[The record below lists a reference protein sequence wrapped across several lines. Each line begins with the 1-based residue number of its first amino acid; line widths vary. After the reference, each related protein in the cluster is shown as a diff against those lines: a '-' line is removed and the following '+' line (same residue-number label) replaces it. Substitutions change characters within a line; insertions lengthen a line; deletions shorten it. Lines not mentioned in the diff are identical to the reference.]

1 MPSTRSSSKR
11 KLTDFLTL
19 STPLTTN
26 PRRPKLVAGNPVA
39 STLIPKSNA
48 HVKAEHKSHYNV
60 PAASESPHNP
70 EAAPLKAENI
80 KSEHNR
86 TSMDPKLQSGGIPRY
101 HQPKLPPEEDEIVM
115 RKYYPAEMSNE
126 RVEMYKSGQL
136 PRPIYQLE
144 QALSRTSTAR
154 SQIPVKNAVVHWF
167 RGDLRVSDNT
177 ALHMA
182 SEKAKSKGVNLIALF
197 LVSPQDFEAH
207 IKSPARVDFIL
218 RTLEVLREDLDNLH
232 IPLWV
237 EVVENRK
244 NTGKRVMELMEEW
257 NASHIFGN
265 MEYEVDE
272 LRRDAR
278 IVDMALEKNIDFTV
292 VHDSVIVP
300 PSALQST
307 RKPFTVF
314 TPWFKAW
321 VAYLHENP
329 KHMDVFPAP
338 TPNPRETRTYYKNL
352 FDCPIPPCPE
362 GRLDSMEVEYLRSMW
377 PPGEKEA
384 LARLQKFLDEKIMA
398 YKDQR
403 NFLGGNA
410 TSVLSVHFAAGTLST
425 RTAMNKAR
433 ELLGNGTL
441 NTGNKGI
448 TCWISEV
455 GWREFYRGI
464 LVNFPWVWYVP
475 PRLLIGALD
484 IYAKNSMA
492 KPFKVKYSNIPWQ
505 YNDAHFEAWCKGR
518 TGYPIVDAAMRQLT
532 TMKYMHNR
540 ARMIVASFLV
550 KDLCLDWRKGE
561 KFFMEHLIDGDFA
574 SNNGG
579 WGWSSSSGC
588 NPQPFF
594 RIFNP
599 LLQSEKFDPEGD
611 YIRTWVPELKYVE
624 GKAIHAPFERLDR
637 EGWAK
642 IEALGYPK
650 PIVKHLEAKKRALEL
665 YKKGLGRE
673 KP

>member
-1 MPSTRSSSKR
+1 
-11 KLTDFLTL
+11 
-19 STPLTTN
+19 
-26 PRRPKLVAGNPVA
+26 
-39 STLIPKSNA
+39 
-48 HVKAEHKSHYNV
+48 
-60 PAASESPHNP
+60 
-70 EAAPLKAENI
+70 
-80 KSEHNR
+80 
-86 TSMDPKLQSGGIPRY
+86 
-101 HQPKLPPEEDEIVM
+101 M

-136 PRPIYQLE
+136 PKPFDQLG
-144 QALSRTSTAR
+144 QALSGTSTAR
-154 SQIPVKNAVVHWF
+154 SEIPVKNAVVHWF

-182 SEKAKSKGVNLIALF
+182 CEKAKSKGVSLITLF
-197 LVSPQDFEAH
+197 LVSPQDYEAH

-218 RTLEVLREDLDNLH
+218 RTLEVLRKDLDNLH

-237 EVVENRK
+237 EVVEDRK
-244 NTGKRVMELMEEW
+244 NTGKRVMQLMDKW

-278 IVDMALEKNIDFTV
+278 IVNMALKKNIDFTV
-292 VHDSVIVP
+292 VHDSVIAP
-300 PSALQST
+300 PGALLT
-307 RKPFTVF
+307 KGTGKPFMVF

-329 KHMDVFPAP
+329 NYLEVFPPP
-338 TPNPRETRTYYKNL
+338 TPNPKESRIYYRNL

-362 GRLDSMEVEYLRSMW
+362 GKRLDPKEVEYVRSTW

-384 LARLQKFLDEKIMA
+384 LARLQKFLNEKIMA
-398 YKDQR
+398 YKVQR
-403 NFLGGNA
+403 DFPSGNG
-410 TSVLSVHFAAGTLST
+410 TSVLSVHFAAGTLSS
-425 RTAMNKAR
+425 RTAVNMAR

-448 TCWISEV
+448 SCWISEV
-455 GWREFYRGI
+455 GWREFYRNI
-464 LVNFPWVWYVP
+464 LVDFPWVC
-475 PRLLIGALD
+475 
-484 IYAKNSMA
+484 MT
-492 KPFKVKYSNIPWQ
+492 KPFKVEYSNIPWQ
-505 YNDAHFEAWCKGR
+505 YNDAHFEAWCTGR

-540 ARMIVASFLV
+540 ARMIVASFLA

-561 KFFMEHLIDGDFA
+561 RFFMEHLIDGDFA

-588 NPQPFF
+588 DPQPYF

-611 YIRTWVPELKYVE
+611 YIRKWVPELKHVK
-624 GKAIHAPFERLDR
+624 GKAIHAPFDRLDQN
-637 EGWAK
+637 EWAK

-650 PIVKHLEAKKRALEL
+650 PIVKHVEAKGRALEM